1 MGKEIE
7 NENWVN
13 KVRAEENR
21 QKDRLNSCPFR
32 MKYHI
37 MPPVGWLN
45 DPNGLCQFQ
54 GTYHAYFQYSPLSVN
69 GGGGFWGHC
78 TSQDLLHWQ
87 YQDPVLTTDRP
98 EDRSGVYSGSAL
110 IEDGTMYLFYTG
122 NVKLPGD
129 YDYIDEGRISSQL
142 MVSSKDGQH
151 MSEKTVLLGM
161 KDYPEDMTA
170 HIRDPKV
177 WKDQGHYYMILGARK
192 RDFDGDRRRDTG
204 CALVYVSDD
213 KKQWKLDHEILPEE
227 NFGYMWEC
235 PDLFEL
241 DGEKILSYCPQ
252 GLPAE
257 PERCQNLY
265 QSGYSILTNGET
277 PEKTFRE
284 WDLGFDFY
292 APQTFEDEN
301 GRRILIGWAGVPD
314 TIETHRNLSVQNG
327 WQHCLTI
334 PRELYIEN
342 GAVYQRPVCEIDTL
356 SWKQEEGTHCRFERE
371 MVKIETTL
379 QEGIPAEIRIGTE
392 ENGLTIH
399 MEADRIQ
406 MTFLNKKG
414 EPSACGGGRAIRI
427 GRTASEIRHAL
438 VLIDNSIAEIFVND
452 GEVVMTTRIY
462 LEKPERMITVNG
474 CRTCEI
480 WKTEE

>member
-54 GTYHAYFQYSPLSVN
+54 GTYQAYFQYSPLSVN

-87 YQDPVLTTDRP
+87 YQDPVLTTDRL

-204 CALVYVSDD
+204 CALVYVSDN

-257 PERCQNLY
+257 PERFQNLY

-277 PEKTFRE
+277 PEKTFQE

-292 APQTFEDEN
+292 APQSFEDEN
-301 GRRILIGWAGVPD
+301 GRRILVGWAGVPD

-334 PRELYIEN
+334 PRELHIEN
-342 GAVYQRPVCEIDTL
+342 GAVYQMPVREIDTL
-356 SWKQEEGTHCRFERE
+356 SWKREEGTLCRFGRE
-371 MVKIETTL
+371 MVK
-379 QEGIPAEIRIGTE
+379 
-392 ENGLTIH
+392 
-399 MEADRIQ
+399 
-406 MTFLNKKG
+406 
-414 EPSACGGGRAIRI
+414 
-427 GRTASEIRHAL
+427 
-438 VLIDNSIAEIFVND
+438 
-452 GEVVMTTRIY
+452 
-462 LEKPERMITVNG
+462 
-474 CRTCEI
+474 
-480 WKTEE
+480 